1 MATRYREENL
11 FAAGYELTN
20 PRTFLPAF
28 PEESCVL
35 QAISGLLAVPESI
48 GPAGFLKWV
57 EFTLENP
64 DEIWEIEDSDE
75 NRFYYYLNFIDEKNP
90 LPVFA
95 VEVRCSEDLMEVHNF
110 SLLVRE
116 SDLHRVR
123 AGDQVYCR
131 AREWERERLV
141 RALNEKALGKY
152 DEDLLEEAKELIDLA
167 INLSGAASA
176 YLFNNRGLIL
186 WKMGSTDQAKRDFLE
201 SINLDEGNGDPY
213 FNIGLIY
220 LDESDYRR
228 ALLYLQRAVEI
239 NPSDSQYLTELGHL
253 YLELDREKEAL
264 GLFRKAFENNPA
276 DAQVDFHL
284 GHYFLYKKR
293 EPRHAVKYYCKGLK
307 KDPNDQFALADLA
320 VAHWVVGNRRKT
332 KEINRTLQL
341 KTTLMPYTI
350 SRLVYLNVEM
360 GDYEN
365 ALKYYREAL
374 TQKEPFELEWLHYHA
389 ALVYAKTGHPQ
400 QALHSLD
407 LAVRAGGEA
416 VIKRAMSDK
425 VLRRLKG
432 IPGLRKLIKLNGKR
446 RNR

>member
-11 FAAGYELTN
+11 FSDPDEFDSS
-20 PRTFLPAF
+20 RTFLPSF
-28 PEESCVL
+28 PDR
-35 QAISGLLAVPESI
+35 IGLLKAIPGLLDTARSL
-48 GPAGFLKWV
+48 GPAGFLSWI

-64 DEIWEIEDSDE
+64 DEIWEGGASGEK
-75 NRFYYYLNFIDEKNP
+75 RFYHYLNFIEEENRP
-90 LPVFA
+90 PVFV
-95 VEVRCSEDLMEVHNF
+95 VEVCCSDDLMEVNNYC
-110 SLLVRE
+110 LLVRD
-116 SDLHRVR
+116 SDVLRLR
-123 AGDQVYCR
+123 SGAEVYCR
-131 AREWERERLV
+131 SKEWEKERLV
-141 RALNEKALGKY
+141 RALNEKALSKY
-152 DEDLLEEAKELIDLA
+152 DEELLEEAKELIDLA

-176 YLFNNRGLIL
+176 YLFNNRGLIS
-186 WKMGSTDQAKRDFLE
+186 WKMGGIDQAKRDFLE
-201 SINLDEGNGDPY
+201 SIKLDEANGDPC

-220 LDESDYRR
+220 LDECDYHR
-228 ALLYLQRAVEI
+228 ALLYLQRAVEL

-253 YLELDREKEAL
+253 FLELDREEEAL
-264 GLFRKAFENNPA
+264 NLFHQAFENNPA

-293 EPRHAVKYYCKGLK
+293 EPHHAVKYYRKGLK

-320 VAHWVVGNRRKT
+320 VAHWVVGNRGKT
-332 KEINRTLQL
+332 KEIHRALQH
-341 KTTLMPYTI
+341 KQMLMPYTI

-389 ALVYAKTGHPQ
+389 AVVYAKTGRPQ

-432 IPGLRKLIKLNGKR
+432 IPGLRKLVKLNGKR

>member
-1 MATRYREENL
+1 MATRYQEENL
-11 FAAGYELTN
+11 FAADYELAL

-28 PEESCVL
+28 PVDSCL
-35 QAISGLLAVPESI
+35 LKAIPGLLVTSQPI
-48 GPAGFLKWV
+48 GPAGFLAWV

-64 DEIWEIEDSDE
+64 DEIWESGESDE
-75 NRFYYYLNFIDEKNP
+75 KRFYHYFTFIEENDR
-90 LPVFA
+90 LPVFV
-95 VEVRCSEDLMEVHNF
+95 VEVCCTEDLMEVNNF
-110 SLLVRE
+110 CLVVRDT
-116 SDLHRVR
+116 DLNRLQ
-123 AGDQVYCR
+123 AGGQVYCR
-131 AREWERERLV
+131 AREWEKERLV

-152 DEDLLEEAKELIDLA
+152 DEEHLDEAKELIDLA
-167 INLSGAASA
+167 INLSGDGSA
-176 YLFNNRGLIL
+176 YLFNNRGLIS
-186 WKMGSTDQAKRDFLE
+186 WKMGWTDQAKRDFLE
-201 SINLDEGNGDPY
+201 SINLDEANGDPY

-220 LDESDYRR
+220 LDECDYHR
-228 ALLYLQRAVEI
+228 ALLYLQRAVEL

-320 VAHWVVGNRRKT
+320 VAHWVVGHRRKT
-332 KEINRTLQL
+332 KEIHRALQL
-341 KTTLMPYTI
+341 KQTLMPYTI

-365 ALKYYREAL
+365 ALRYYREAL

-432 IPGLRKLIKLNGKR
+432 IPSLRKLIKVHGKR